1 MKGLK
6 VIYFKRIIINDDA
19 GRIQFENNNLTTK
32 FECKIPTKYQI
43 NSITLVRPCS
53 VVVVLDKLQF
63 VNLQMQF

>member
-1 MKGLK
+1 MNKSHILQ
-6 VIYFKRIIINDDA
+6 RIMINDDA

-53 VVVVLDKLQF
+53 IVVVLDKLQF